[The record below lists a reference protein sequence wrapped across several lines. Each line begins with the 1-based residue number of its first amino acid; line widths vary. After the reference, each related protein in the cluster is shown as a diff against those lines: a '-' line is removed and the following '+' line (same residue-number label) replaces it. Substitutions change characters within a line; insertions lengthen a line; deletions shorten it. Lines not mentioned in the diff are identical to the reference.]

1 MIGVA
6 LEKTKPAN
14 GLEVEVTRM
23 KEGIGGTKMLTLQT
37 ESLGPGN

>member
-14 GLEVEVTRM
+14 GLEVDRGDENERRNW
-23 KEGIGGTKMLTLQT
+23 GGPK
-37 ESLGPGN
+37 